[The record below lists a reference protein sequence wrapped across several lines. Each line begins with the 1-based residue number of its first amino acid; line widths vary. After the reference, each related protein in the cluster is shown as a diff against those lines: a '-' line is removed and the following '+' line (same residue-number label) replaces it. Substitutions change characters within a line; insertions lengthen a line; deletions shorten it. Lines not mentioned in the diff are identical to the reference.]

1 MPVRHFCLQTSR
13 IYNSSFG
20 ACPEVTYVMR
30 AKSRRIA
37 MAMEGT
43 FMWPWSPIKADSSE
57 AILRQFVRVTFRADS
72 SNIKSFCNKTV
83 LKLEEIGPQPS
94 RSPRRWWGWL
104 WGWMKRFGVL
114 DPNSGGQ
121 NRWVVADGE
130 CRRRISSNLWSTWLM
145 VKKGLWFLK
154 PESGRTQ
161 FAVWQAPSLQF
172 GKHQQGTTKSKK
184 KCWYSQQEIDPKKVS
199 ITKGCFQSP
208 PKLPERPCRFGG
220 QTRLAFSL
228 CCAYGWSI
236 GGEGANHWELIPNG
250 LLKNSGEG

>member
-1 MPVRHFCLQTSR
+1 MMTPRVCFPTKIWRFFGRLKICVGGCISRQFLSHFSHDPILKKWNTQSHPDGSFLVPMPVRHFCLQTSR

-94 RSPRRWWGWL
+94 RSPRRW
-104 WGWMKRFGVL
+104 
-114 DPNSGGQ
+114 
-121 NRWVVADGE
+121 
-130 CRRRISSNLWSTWLM
+130 
-145 VKKGLWFLK
+145 
-154 PESGRTQ
+154 
-161 FAVWQAPSLQF
+161 
-172 GKHQQGTTKSKK
+172 
-184 KCWYSQQEIDPKKVS
+184 
-199 ITKGCFQSP
+199 
-208 PKLPERPCRFGG
+208 
-220 QTRLAFSL
+220 
-228 CCAYGWSI
+228 
-236 GGEGANHWELIPNG
+236 
-250 LLKNSGEG
+250 